1 MVYVTLFL
9 VEDFIILA
17 LRIFKSTTL
26 IFSFILNV
34 PSTTEVQLYTVTKQP
49 CFANSFASSV
59 ALFALGVEIGA
70 KLAVTIAIFFI
81 FSSIIIK
88 RK

>member
-34 PSTTEVQLYTVTKQP
+34 PSTTEVQL
-49 CFANSFASSV
+49 
-59 ALFALGVEIGA
+59 
-70 KLAVTIAIFFI
+70 
-81 FSSIIIK
+81 
-88 RK
+88 